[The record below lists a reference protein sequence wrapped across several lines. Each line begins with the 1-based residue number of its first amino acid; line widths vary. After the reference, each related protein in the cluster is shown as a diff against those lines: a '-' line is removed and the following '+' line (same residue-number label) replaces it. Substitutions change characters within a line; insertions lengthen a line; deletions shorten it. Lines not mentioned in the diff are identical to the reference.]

1 MKNLQDPHPP
11 PTSGFSASW
20 SCPFWAPCDPIGK
33 RMARCAHWDWLLQ
46 SQCCPHPAGNR
57 PNEGLRTTVHLRCVT
72 KRKVWANQ
80 WKDHEEPWT
89 PSLVFTSGKGTV
101 SDTVSSVRTM
111 VFGSDLRRD
120 ILGRTW
126 KHVRQTSP
134 RWKLRDTDHRR
145 VLRTTTNVVRVM
157 DIHFSYS
164 WLPDFV
170 NMPTS
175 CSCLVCGFPLNVA
188 SQVAWP
194 IAVPTDKELVA

>member
-1 MKNLQDPHPP
+1 
-11 PTSGFSASW
+11 
-20 SCPFWAPCDPIGK
+20 
-33 RMARCAHWDWLLQ
+33 MARCAHWDWLLQ

-157 DIHFSYS
+157 DIHFSS
-164 WLPDFV
+164 LFLFLAPRKHADLLFLLGLRLPAE
-170 NMPTS
+170 
-175 CSCLVCGFPLNVA
+175 CG
-188 SQVAWP
+188 
-194 IAVPTDKELVA
+194 VPGGLTHSSSNR